1 GQWQGQHP
9 GRAAES
15 HRPLLAVEHAPARWC
30 DLDCLP
36 PVVCEIYIDAT
47 ACAADAHVDLT
58 LHAIETSSC
67 LAQQQR
73 RLQRLTVR
81 CGALDLVE
89 DAHQPVL
96 EAARA
101 QRPRLAP
108 SVDLDIGVSHRT
120 GCVIS
125 TALS

>member
-1 GQWQGQHP
+1 
-9 GRAAES
+9 
-15 HRPLLAVEHAPARWC
+15 ARWC

-47 ACAADAHVDLT
+47 ARAADAHVDLA

-81 CGALDLVE
+81 CSALDLVE

-101 QRPRLAP
+101 HRPRLAP
-108 SVDLDIGVSHRT
+108 AGDLDVGIGN
-120 GCVIS
+120 GIS
-125 TALS
+125 RVE

>member
-1 GQWQGQHP
+1 RVA
-9 GRAAES
+9 GRGAKRAGPVLAA
-15 HRPLLAVEHAPARWC
+15 APAPAGWWVPVR
-30 DLDCLP
+30 LP
-36 PVVCEIYIDAT
+36 PVVWEIYTDAT